1 MSHRERPGRC
11 FEFIREVC
19 ILKFFIA
26 DAFTDSLFGGNPAG
40 VVIIPDGQDYPDDET
55 MRKTAAELRYSETA
69 FLRRLGDQSWQ
80 ARYFTPAAE
89 VELCGHATIGSA
101 YCLRESG
108 LIGEG
113 VCRYKTLA
121 GDLDILVQG
130 HSVLMD
136 MGFPRIVQ
144 DITDPGLIGEI
155 YSTMGLN
162 PAGRESE
169 AAASALSAAFKG
181 AATCASESEKPASVR
196 MLPKKVSTGLV
207 DIMLP
212 VADEAELDAVT
223 PDFPALSALS
233 ERENVVGVHAF
244 TLNSEDGN
252 IHARNFAPLYDIDEE
267 AATGTSNGALT
278 FYLAC
283 YGVIKK
289 NVKNVV
295 IQGEKMG
302 RPSRIET
309 VFSTTSAG
317 EPEVRVGGRAVI
329 LAGGEIYI

>member
-40 VVIIPDGQDYPDDET
+40 VVIIPDEQDYPDDET

-169 AAASALSAAFKG
+169 AAASALRFTRRAPYSKARLKDSSSLIPPVSSTLIGSCAVIDSSSAAFEPRPK
-181 AATCASESEKPASVR
+181 AASRSTKCSHCAPASTNERAASSGVPYTVVPAIPR
-196 MLPKKVSTGLV
+196 GDSP
-207 DIMLP
+207 P
-212 VADEAELDAVT
+212 ECPA
-223 PDFPALSALS
+223 PALP
-233 ERENVVGVHAF
+233 
-244 TLNSEDGN
+244 
-252 IHARNFAPLYDIDEE
+252 AP
-267 AATGTSNGALT
+267 
-278 FYLAC
+278 
-283 YGVIKK
+283 
-289 NVKNVV
+289 
-295 IQGEKMG
+295 GEC
-302 RPSRIET
+302 PH
-309 VFSTTSAG
+309 
-317 EPEVRVGGRAVI
+317 
-329 LAGGEIYI
+329 